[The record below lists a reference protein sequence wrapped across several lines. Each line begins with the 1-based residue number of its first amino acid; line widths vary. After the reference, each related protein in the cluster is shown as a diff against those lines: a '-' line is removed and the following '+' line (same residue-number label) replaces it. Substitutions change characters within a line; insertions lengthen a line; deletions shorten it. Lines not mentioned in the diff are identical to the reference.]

1 MHMSDRMNPL
11 FVVVRHRT
19 HMRRDVAILLNLT
32 FKFFVNFLSR
42 SVRIDSLLCDYNF
55 WVCALHFDCLR
66 DSKEKSRARMCV
78 CVLFVHLCMR
88 EFNWTSAS
96 KIGIY
101 GWLWCCCCCMFFE
114 YIKKMIEPVS
124 CRPTQRNPNTYAR
137 TLTLL

>member
-1 MHMSDRMNPL
+1 MHMHMSDRMNPL

-78 CVLFVHLCMR
+78 CV
-88 EFNWTSAS
+88 
-96 KIGIY
+96 
-101 GWLWCCCCCMFFE
+101 CCL
-114 YIKKMIEPVS
+114 Y
-124 CRPTQRNPNTYAR
+124 TYACVNLIER
-137 TLTLL
+137 ALQKLVYMVDFDAAAAA